1 MAMLWSFPSLTITL
15 SSRSLIAPKL
25 TWCTILFDFLPW
37 LQFLTNHWKSL
48 VVFNNYEVVWDAI
61 ALFLCFTSF
70 KMCETAPIHIVSH
83 PLTEPGRTSPNQRFS
98 LKTGQVE
105 MMPTSSAPTGPVGQ
119 SFPPDFFDMTV
130 LFHLWRFGHLCKKVQ
145 AAASLNGSVQG
156 YCPVLSWCPLDSA
169 RNRYSDFGSGKA
181 DGFGHNLELSLSQVH
196 KNFLDIQIPVLLM
209 EFCLLSLIKL
219 SSLRI
224 KDKYIALAISC
235 SPFMGLFD
243 PP

>member
-1 MAMLWSFPSLTITL
+1 
-15 SSRSLIAPKL
+15 
-25 TWCTILFDFLPW
+25 
-37 LQFLTNHWKSL
+37 
-48 VVFNNYEVVWDAI
+48 
-61 ALFLCFTSF
+61 
-70 KMCETAPIHIVSH
+70 
-83 PLTEPGRTSPNQRFS
+83 
-98 LKTGQVE
+98 
-105 MMPTSSAPTGPVGQ
+105 MMQTSSAATGPVGQ

-181 DGFGHNLELSLSQVH
+181 DGFGHNLELSLSQVQ

-235 SPFMGLFD
+235 SPLFHGLVRSSIKNVAFTFAQYLFHICLTCAASLFHGLVQSPIKNVGYRLD
-243 PP
+243 